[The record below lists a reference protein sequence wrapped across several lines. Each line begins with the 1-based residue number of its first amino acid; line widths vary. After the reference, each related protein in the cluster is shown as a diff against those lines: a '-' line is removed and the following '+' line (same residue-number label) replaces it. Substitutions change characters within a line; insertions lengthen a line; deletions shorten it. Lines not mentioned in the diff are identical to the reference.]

1 MTCTQA
7 SLTAAAGPFLQL
19 TPLQRK
25 ALLVKYLYLQKNTGQ
40 VGKVVSG
47 SSLLS
52 SAACLDC
59 GPSDTMLDAM
69 EVAIQRQAA
78 IDAGAAM
85 GTFNAG
91 TALKEIVSLLNLSQ
105 SQLRAIEILLRCQL
119 A

>member
-1 MTCTQA
+1 
-7 SLTAAAGPFLQL
+7 
-19 TPLQRK
+19 
-25 ALLVKYLYLQKNTGQ
+25 
-40 VGKVVSG
+40 
-47 SSLLS
+47 
-52 SAACLDC
+52 
-59 GPSDTMLDAM
+59 MLDAM